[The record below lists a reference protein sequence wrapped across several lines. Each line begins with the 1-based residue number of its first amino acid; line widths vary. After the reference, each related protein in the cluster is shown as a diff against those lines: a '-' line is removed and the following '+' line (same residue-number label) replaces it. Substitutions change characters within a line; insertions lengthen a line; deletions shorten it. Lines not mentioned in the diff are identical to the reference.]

1 MDDFARL
8 AQQEIEIKRIRR
20 RQGFWIHVVV
30 WALTGVLLFVIWLL
44 ATPDSMP
51 WFIIPI
57 LAWAIILGAHAA
69 WVFLLR
75 SPQEIIM
82 AQQPAQGSALAT
94 EPFAAQPAP
103 RPATEPLA
111 AQPHGLEPLSQPSEP
126 DPQPLQQPSG
136 AVVDQEV
143 PQ

>member
-8 AQQEIEIKRIRR
+8 AQQEIELKRIRR
-20 RQGFWIHVVV
+20 RQTFWIHVVV
-30 WALTGVLLFVIWLL
+30 WALTGLLLFVIWLL

-57 LAWAIILGAHAA
+57 LAWGIILGAHAA

-82 AQQPAQGSALAT
+82 AQTPPARASSAQAPPPS
-94 EPFAAQPAP
+94 EAWASPAP
-103 RPATEPLA
+103 DAPAPPA
-111 AQPHGLEPLSQPSEP
+111 LET
-126 DPQPLQQPSG
+126 
-136 AVVDQEV
+136 ADQEAR
-143 PQ
+143 P